1 MKSLAKHLCLLFLIS
16 GIAYASCQ
24 ERNSNTQTG
33 KFPKRDTVFV
43 EVPADS
49 ADIAYA
55 KKALGDSLKAG
66 EFVSSA
72 YKKQI
77 MLIPKDYVN
86 DYIHLFTQPQ
96 INTLDSIIINYE
108 KKTTNQ
114 VAIITVDSQWIKK
127 DSFESFVTKV
137 FKSWGVGQKDKNNG
151 IVIAICPGYRI
162 IRIENGY
169 GIEKVFTNEQTH
181 QIIQDIIVPAYKK
194 GEYFEGTRNALVEIT
209 KRVPAIK

>member
-1 MKSLAKHLCLLFLIS
+1 MKSLAKHLCLLFLIT
-16 GIAYASCQ
+16 GITYASCQ
-24 ERNSNTQTG
+24 QRNNNTQTG
-33 KFPKRDTVFV
+33 KLPKRDTIDLYA
-43 EVPADS
+43 EVDNEHIP
-49 ADIAYA
+49 
-55 KKALGDSLKAG
+55 LK
-66 EFVSSA
+66 
-72 YKKQI
+72 
-77 MLIPKDYVN
+77 PTDYVN

-96 INTLDSIIINYE
+96 IHSLDSIIINYE

-127 DSFESFVTKV
+127 DSFESFVRKV

-169 GIEKVFTNEQTH
+169 GIEKVFTDEQTY
-181 QIIQDIIVPAYKK
+181 QIIQNIIVPAYKK

-209 KRVPAIK
+209 KRVPAIE